1 MNFFLKYVIGIVSV
15 LASLFSC
22 TNELKDVMA
31 IPSNKLSPS
40 QTADTVSLIYTDSAQ
55 LKIVLKANRLI
66 QFDKNVSEPFTI
78 LPKGV
83 NVTFFDELENIS
95 STLKANYAIRF
106 DISKRMEARY
116 AVEVVNS
123 KGEKLQ
129 TEKLIW
135 DEANKRI
142 YTDAFVTIT
151 TATQKI
157 TGSGLES
164 NEDFSK
170 YSIKNISAI
179 IQLNNNEL

>member
-1 MNFFLKYVIGIVSV
+1 MILLVTWQ
-15 LASLFSC
+15 SC

-40 QTADTVSLIYTDSAQ
+40 QTADTVSMIYTDSAQ

-66 QFDKNVSEPFTI
+66 QFDKNVTEPFTI

-83 NVTFFDELENIS
+83 HVTFFDDEEKIS
-95 STLKANYAIRF
+95 STLKANYAIRYES
-106 DISKRMEARY
+106 SKRMEAKY
-116 AVEVVNS
+116 AVEVINN
-123 KGEKLQ
+123 KGEKLE

-151 TATQKI
+151 TSTQKI
-157 TGSGLES
+157 TGTGLES

-170 YSIKNISAI
+170 YAIKNVTAI
-179 IQLNNNEL
+179 IQLTNNEL